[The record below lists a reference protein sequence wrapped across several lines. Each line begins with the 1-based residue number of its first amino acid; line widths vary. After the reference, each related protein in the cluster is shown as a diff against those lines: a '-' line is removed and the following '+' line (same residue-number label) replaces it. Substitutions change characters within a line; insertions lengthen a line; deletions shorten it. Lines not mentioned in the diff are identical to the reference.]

1 MCRGFSAL
9 VWRSWIARRKEEVAT
24 ADHDQ
29 NSPFLPQDRADVES
43 AAREMSRWWRKYVSV
58 EPRYRHNDGLVPPK
72 VRISLGVNGA
82 ALSFLDVARVRSST
96 SRGVSEQ
103 SRFLQH
109 LIASVIAARPRLWSG
124 GRTVARI
131 TVCRGLPP
139 WAEQILGVMTPLFV
153 DCAEGDDDDDD
164 EEEAA
169 ATAMKDNDNEEKEVL
184 AGTGASFRGD
194 VTQAV
199 RQAVVAD
206 PVLRPHIRN
215 LIPMAAH
222 FKVRRVVFV
231 CCDAVCCVVFATQTW
246 FGGQAVM
253 LEGGLASVREAS
265 FDEETFI
272 RRLAHFI
279 ARQTGVTAVE
289 VLPGVGATLAI
300 GQPLFAPGLP
310 LVEVVPVQ

>member
-1 MCRGFSAL
+1 MQRRPAPPILQGTCAPNTHSRIPKGLHQSIRYVQITACALLPVCRGFSAL

-29 NSPFLPQDRADVES
+29 SSPFLPQDRTDVES
-43 AAREMSRWWRKYVSV
+43 AAREMSRWWCKYVSV

-72 VRISLGVNGA
+72 VRISLGVKGA
-82 ALSFLDVARVRSST
+82 ALWFLDVARVRSST

-109 LIASVIAARPRLWSG
+109 VIASVIAARRRLWPG
-124 GRTVARI
+124 GLTVARI

-153 DCAEGDDDDDD
+153 DCAEGDHDDDD
-164 EEEAA
+164 EEEEAE
-169 ATAMKDNDNEEKEVL
+169 ATAMKDNDEEKEVL

-194 VTQAV
+194 VMQAV

-215 LIPMAAH
+215 LIAMAAH
-222 FKVRRVVFV
+222 FKVRRVVW
-231 CCDAVCCVVFATQTW
+231 CVVMRC
-246 FGGQAVM
+246 V
-253 LEGGLASVREAS
+253 ASCLQLKHGSVVR
-265 FDEETFI
+265 
-272 RRLAHFI
+272 R
-279 ARQTGVTAVE
+279 
-289 VLPGVGATLAI
+289 
-300 GQPLFAPGLP
+300 
-310 LVEVVPVQ
+310 

>member
-1 MCRGFSAL
+1 
-9 VWRSWIARRKEEVAT
+9 
-24 ADHDQ
+24 
-29 NSPFLPQDRADVES
+29 
-43 AAREMSRWWRKYVSV
+43 MSRWWRKYVSG
-58 EPRYRHNDGLVPPK
+58 EPRYRHNDALVPPK
-72 VRISLGVNGA
+72 VRISLGVKGA

-109 LIASVIAARPRLWSG
+109 LIASVIAARRRLWSG

-164 EEEAA
+164 EEEAE
-169 ATAMKDNDNEEKEVL
+169 ATAMKDNNEEKEVL

-194 VTQAV
+194 VMQAV

-215 LIPMAAH
+215 LIAMAAH
-222 FKVRRVVFV
+222 FKVRRVL
-231 CCDAVCCVVFATQTW
+231 CVVCW
-246 FGGQAVM
+246 
-253 LEGGLASVREAS
+253 
-265 FDEETFI
+265 
-272 RRLAHFI
+272 
-279 ARQTGVTAVE
+279 
-289 VLPGVGATLAI
+289 
-300 GQPLFAPGLP
+300 
-310 LVEVVPVQ
+310 